1 MEQTSYEV
9 RDEATGVVL
18 SRGQDAEIVLDQACG
33 LLARQ
38 LGASGEGTSR
48 MRYELVLTA
57 VDGAARRWAGHR
69 TYYPGAVDN
78 CPRPGA
84 MNAAKRSA
92 EGPQL

>member
-18 SRGQDAEIVLDQACG
+18 ARGQDAENVLDQACG

-48 MRYELVLTA
+48 MRYELVVTA

-69 TYYPGAVDN
+69 TYYPGAFGRRR
-78 CPRPGA
+78 RPSA
-84 MNAAKRSA
+84 MNAAKRPA
-92 EGPQL
+92 ERPQL

>member
-18 SRGQDAEIVLDQACG
+18 ARGQDADIVLDRACC

-48 MRYELVLTA
+48 MRYELMVTA
-57 VDGAARRWAGHR
+57 VDGASRRWAGHR
-69 TYYPGAVDN
+69 TYYPGAFDGRA
-78 CPRPGA
+78 PDPTR
-84 MNAAKRSA
+84 
-92 EGPQL
+92 